1 MVAASP
7 DALGAQLNAAVP
19 ATGQLILHLL
29 SSGGFYGA
37 ERMLLD
43 HCQATP
49 GRHRVLFLDAPQDLV
64 MRFREAGI
72 DCQSCH
78 GLGALL
84 RQVAAMRGERPLINT
99 HNFKGMVF
107 GWLAAT
113 LWRLP
118 LVTTQH
124 GFTPRSTKQ
133 RFYTWLS
140 LQLCRTPTVATVVC
154 VAESIARIHR
164 QAGVPA
170 SKLQVIPNGLPEP
183 VASVQSAPVGAGLS
197 RDGNTA
203 VQGTGCAGDR
213 GTRPLPQ
220 GSLQA
225 ATPPVGAGSSRDGN
239 TAVQSQGSRQAPWL
253 AGYVGRLS
261 SEKGPDLFL
270 DTLIPLCQRHPHLHA
285 VMLGD
290 GPERATLQARI
301 DAAGLAER
309 ITLPGFQR
317 DMQAWMT
324 RLDAL
329 VISSRT
335 EGTPMILLEAMQDG
349 VPVVAFGVGGIPD
362 VIEHGRSGLL
372 AAPLA
377 VDELAAHLQALLD
390 DPQQAEELVARA
402 RQTQRERY
410 HLPTLAQRWALVY
423 QGTAME
429 VVA

>member
-1 MVAASP
+1 E
-7 DALGAQLNAAVP
+7 AAV
-19 ATGQLILHLL
+19 
-29 SSGGFYGA
+29 
-37 ERMLLD
+37 
-43 HCQATP
+43 
-49 GRHRVLFLDAPQDLV
+49 
-64 MRFREAGI
+64 
-72 DCQSCH
+72 
-78 GLGALL
+78 
-84 RQVAAMRGERPLINT
+84 
-99 HNFKGMVF
+99 
-107 GWLAAT
+107 
-113 LWRLP
+113 
-118 LVTTQH
+118 
-124 GFTPRSTKQ
+124 
-133 RFYTWLS
+133 
-140 LQLCRTPTVATVVC
+140 
-154 VAESIARIHR
+154 
-164 QAGVPA
+164 
-170 SKLQVIPNGLPEP
+170 
-183 VASVQSAPVGAGLS
+183 
-197 RDGNTA
+197 
-203 VQGTGCAGDR
+203 
-213 GTRPLPQ
+213 
-220 GSLQA
+220 
-225 ATPPVGAGSSRDGN
+225 PPVGAGSSRDGN
-239 TAVQSQGSRQAPWL
+239 TAVQSQGLRQAPWL

-270 DTLIPLCQRHPHLHA
+270 DTLIPLCQRHPRLHA

-301 DAAGLAER
+301 EAAGLGER

-402 RQTQRERY
+402 RQTQREHY

-423 QGTAME
+423 RGTATE